1 MYQNDIGKSAGEI
14 WRYLEKHGPIPIDKI
29 QKELKNISKELFHQS
44 LGWLAR
50 ENKID
55 INMGAKPA
63 MVSKK
68 D

>member
-1 MYQNDIGKSAGEI
+1 MYQHDIGKSAGEI
-14 WRYLEKHGPIPIDKI
+14 WRYLEKHGPMPIDEI
-29 QKELKNISKELFHQS
+29 QKYLKNISKNLFHQS

-55 INMGAKPA
+55 INMTSKPA

>member
-1 MYQNDIGKSAGEI
+1 MYQHEIGKAAGEI

-29 QKELKNISKELFHQS
+29 QKDLKNMPKELFHQS

-55 INMGAKPA
+55 INMAVKPA
-63 MVSKK
+63 MLSKK
-68 D
+68 N